1 MSGSTGRICPLLG
14 VAALII
20 WSWSDAH
27 AMSNSVGMVGVY
39 SGPISNYTG
48 SGVRIGMV
56 EPGVPATNHIF
67 LAGQVAFTTN
77 IHTGTSGIVDAHA
90 TQVAGVLV
98 STDTVFRGIAPGA
111 KLYSAGHQ
119 GYGTDLDLAESVF
132 LLATNFNTRVMN
144 QSFSLPGTQGNAIG
158 TSTWE
163 RAIDRLVSQTTN
175 IFVQTPGN
183 IPGVNNLRIPAGSYN
198 AIVVGA
204 VSNTTG
210 PTAVT
215 DFSPS
220 GPLADG
226 RSKPDI
232 VAPGAPVVVPTYPI
246 GPDGTNRT
254 VNSGTSFAAP
264 LVAGTAARLLQVGTT
279 TFTGSTRDNSQDP
292 RVIKAVLMNSATKLS
307 GWNGNVTYPGGVHT
321 TTQPLDVAQ
330 GAGMLNAPAAY
341 NNYVPGEFNPGNVA
355 ATGWDLH
362 SVGFGLTNLYR
373 VAAPIAGEI
382 RLTLTWYRNVGGGPT
397 FTVTS
402 LNDLDLLLWHSDDPG
417 FSTRTLVAQSISTV
431 NNVEHLYLTNAPFGY
446 YEFGVHFKSRVI
458 GTDASEWYGIAWNLS
473 AVPEPS
479 MLMLLT
485 TGAAGLLWWRRNQ
498 HNRRA

>member
-1 MSGSTGRICPLLG
+1 
-14 VAALII
+14 
-20 WSWSDAH
+20 
-27 AMSNSVGMVGVY
+27 MSNSVSLVGVY
-39 SGPISNYTG
+39 HGPISNYTG
-48 SGVRIGMV
+48 IGIRIGQI
-56 EPGVPATNHIF
+56 EPGVPATNHLF
-67 LAGQVAFTTN
+67 LGGQVAFTTN

-119 GYGTDLDLAESVF
+119 GYATDLDLAQSVF

-144 QSFSLPGTQGNAIG
+144 QSFSLPGTQGNATG
-158 TSTWE
+158 TSVWE

-204 VSNTTG
+204 VSNITG
-210 PTAVT
+210 TTAVA

-232 VAPGAPVVVPTYPI
+232 VAPGAPVVVPTFPV

-279 TFTGSTRDNSQDP
+279 TFTGSTRDHSQDP
-292 RVIKAVLMNSATKLS
+292 RVIKATLMNSATKLA
-307 GWNGNVTYPGGVHT
+307 GWNGNVTYPGGIHT
-321 TTQPLDVAQ
+321 TTQPLDPAQ

-341 NNYVPGEFNPGNVA
+341 HNYAAGEFNPGNVA
-355 ATGWDLH
+355 PTGWDLH
-362 SVGFGLTNLYR
+362 SVSLGLTNLYR
-373 VAAPIAGEI
+373 VTPPVAGEI
-382 RLTLTWYRNVGGGPT
+382 RLTLTWYRNVGPGPT
-397 FTVTS
+397 FSVTS
-402 LNDLDLLLWHSDDPG
+402 YNDLDILLWRSDDPG
-417 FSTRTLVAQSISTV
+417 FSTRTLVARSISTL
-431 NNVEHLYLTNAPFGY
+431 NNVEHLYLPNAPFGY
-446 YEFGVHFKSRVI
+446 YEFGVHFKARVT
-458 GTDASEWYGIAWNLS
+458 GTDANEFYGIAWNLS

-479 MLMLLT
+479 ILLLLT
-485 TGAAGLLWWRRNQ
+485 SSTAIVLRWHRCRLK
-498 HNRRA
+498 NR